1 MKQRGFTVVE
11 LIITITIMGILLL
24 ITIVNVN
31 ATQAA
36 ARDDERKSDVES
48 FALNLET
55 FYTNGRDG
63 TTIFG
68 RYPSTG
74 LTSGGVASIQSNL
87 RDIDLKSVMAPG
99 VTDPLVTLI
108 IAADTTAQ
116 TPTKDQY
123 IYQPLQADGSLCT
136 TGTQYCTRYK
146 IYYRTEIDNV
156 VQTYLSKNQ

>member
-24 ITIVNVN
+24 VTVVNVN

-36 ARDDERKSDVES
+36 ARDDERRSDVES
-48 FALNLET
+48 LALHLET

-63 TTIFG
+63 TTMFG
-68 RYPSTG
+68 RYSSTG
-74 LTSGGVASIQSNL
+74 LTTSGVSSIKDNL

-99 VTDPLVTLI
+99 ITDPLQTLI
-108 IAADTTAQ
+108 MAPDNTPQ
-116 TPTKDQY
+116 NPTKDQY

-136 TGTQYCTRYK
+136 SGGQYCTK
-146 IYYRTEIDNV
+146 FIIYYRTEVDNAV
-156 VQTYLSKNQ
+156 HTVLSKNQ

>member
-24 ITIVNVN
+24 VTVVNVN

-55 FYTNGRDG
+55 FFTNGRDG
-63 TTIFG
+63 STVFG
-68 RYPSTG
+68 RYPSIG
-74 LTSGGVASIQSNL
+74 LTTSGVTSIKDNL
-87 RDIDLKSVMAPG
+87 RDIDLKSVTAPG
-99 VTDPLVTLI
+99 VTDPLQTLLM
-108 IAADTTAQ
+108 APDNTAQ
-116 TPTKDQY
+116 NPTKDQY

-136 TGTQYCTRYK
+136 SGGQYCTK
-146 IYYRTEIDNV
+146 FIIYYRTEVDNAV
-156 VQTYLSKNQ
+156 HTVLSKNQ

>member
-24 ITIVNVN
+24 ITVVNVN
-31 ATQAA
+31 ATQAT

-63 TTIFG
+63 TTKFG

-74 LTSGGVASIQSNL
+74 LRASGVTSIKDNL

-99 VTDPLVTLI
+99 IDDPLDTLI
-108 IAADTTAQ
+108 IATDNTPQ
-116 TPTKDQY
+116 SPTKDQY

-136 TGTQYCTRYK
+136 SGSQYCTK
-146 IYYRTEIDNV
+146 FIIYYRTEVDNQV
-156 VQTYLSKNQ
+156 HTVLSKNQ